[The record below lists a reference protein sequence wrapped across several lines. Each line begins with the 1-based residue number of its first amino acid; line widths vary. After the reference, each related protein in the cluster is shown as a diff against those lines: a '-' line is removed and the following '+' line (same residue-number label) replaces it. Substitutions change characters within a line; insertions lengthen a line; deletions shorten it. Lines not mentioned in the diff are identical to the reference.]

1 MMELKDSEQVYS
13 HREDSKLLKK
23 VVEEYMIKFKP
34 KKVLDMGTGSGIQAI
49 TAKKNYL
56 DSEVIG
62 ADINPSAIDLAKE
75 NAKLNKV
82 DIKFFVSDLFERFHN
97 QKFDLII
104 FNAPYLPPEPPLD
117 PIWSG
122 GKKFILKFIKL
133 AQEHLNLHGRI
144 LFVYSSY
151 SPVKFEHKVV
161 TKEKVFFETLYVGE
175 VR

>member
-13 HREDSKLLKK
+13 PREDSKLLKK
-23 VVEEYMIKFKP
+23 VVEKYMHDFKP
-34 KKVLDMGTGSGIQAI
+34 ERVLDMGTGSGIQAI
-49 TAKKNYL
+49 TAKKNYS
-56 DSEVIG
+56 DSEVVG
-62 ADINPSAIDLAKE
+62 ADINPMAVDLAEE

-104 FNAPYLPPEPPLD
+104 FNAPYLPSEPPID

-122 GKKFILKFIKL
+122 GEKFILKFIKL
-133 AQEHLNLHGRI
+133 AREHLNSNGRI
-144 LFVYSSY
+144 LFVYSSK
-151 SPVKFEHKVV
+151 SPVKFEHKIIAE
-161 TKEKVFFETLYVGE
+161 EKVFFEILHVGE

>member
-1 MMELKDSEQVYS
+1 MMELKYSEQVYS
-13 HREDSKLLKK
+13 PREDSKLLKK
-23 VVEEYMIKFKP
+23 VVEKYMHVFNP
-34 KKVLDMGTGSGIQAI
+34 ARVLDMGTGSGIQAI
-49 TAKKNYL
+49 TAKKIYP
-56 DSEVIG
+56 DSEVVG
-62 ADINPSAIDLAKE
+62 VDINPMAVDLAEE

-104 FNAPYLPPEPPLD
+104 FNAPYLPSEPPID

-122 GKKFILKFIKL
+122 GEKFILKFIKL
-133 AQEHLNLHGRI
+133 AREHLNFNGRI
-144 LFVYSSY
+144 LFVYSSK

-161 TKEKVFFETLYVGE
+161 AEEKVFFETLYVGE